1 MDAPLFIY
9 ITMSKEV
16 NPLDLI
22 NMAGNNVYDTEY
34 STKLSIPCRTS
45 TNDLFKDLKE
55 RLTKQLGVKINNARA
70 FEIMVVELYNSLNHE
85 SYK

>member
-1 MDAPLFIY
+1 
-9 ITMSKEV
+9 MSKEI
-16 NPLDLI
+16 NNNDLI
-22 NMAGNNVYDTEY
+22 NMAGTNIYDTEY

-45 TNDLFKDLKE
+45 TNELFKQLKD

-70 FEIMVVELYNSLNHE
+70 FELMVVELYNSLNHE

>member
-1 MDAPLFIY
+1 MDKWEI
-9 ITMSKEV
+9 
-16 NPLDLI
+16 LDHTFKFRVGDSEEAGGCTLI
-22 NMAGNNVYDTEY
+22 GGEWKDVT
-34 STKLSIPCRTS
+34 
-45 TNDLFKDLKE
+45 TNDLFKDLKD

>member
-1 MDAPLFIY
+1 
-9 ITMSKEV
+9 MSKEI
-16 NPLDLI
+16 NNNDLI
-22 NMAGNNVYDTEY
+22 NMAGTNIYDTEY

-45 TNDLFKDLKE
+45 TNELFKQLKD
-55 RLTKQLGVKINNARA
+55 RLKKQLGVKINNARA